1 MPDTTLTI
9 LLTALPP
16 TLVALAGLIVSVVNS
31 LKANKIHVLV
41 NSNMSKVQADLA
53 GANQRIEKLQMIITR
68 MVDTQTAGAVIAAPV
83 PGEKGT

>member
-1 MPDTTLTI
+1 MSDATLAI

-53 GANQRIEKLQMIITR
+53 GANQRIEKLQAIITK
-68 MVDTQTAGAVIAAPV
+68 MVDTGDNILD
-83 PGEKGT
+83 

>member
-9 LLTALPP
+9 ILTALPP

-31 LKANKIHVLV
+31 VKANKIHVLV

-53 GANQRIEKLQMIITR
+53 GANQRIEKLQTIITK
-68 MVDTQTAGAVIAAPV
+68 MVDTQTAGAALSAPV
-83 PGEKGT
+83 PGEKGP